1 VNDSDRSQSP
11 DLRGHKPFA
20 NCATAIPLR
29 FATNYFFYIF
39 VSVKLPEPVQ
49 PDCAPVKV
57 HAPEMVLL
65 FTLP

>member
-1 VNDSDRSQSP
+1 MTVTDLNPP
-11 DLRGHKPFA
+11 DLGSQTVCELRHCNK
-20 NCATAIPLR
+20 LR
-29 FATNYFFYIF
+29 FATNGFFYIF